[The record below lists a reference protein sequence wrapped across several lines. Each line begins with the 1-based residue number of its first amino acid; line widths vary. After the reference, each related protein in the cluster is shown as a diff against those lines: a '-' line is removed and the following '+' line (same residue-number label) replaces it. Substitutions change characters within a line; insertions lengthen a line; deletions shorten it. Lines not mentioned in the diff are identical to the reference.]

1 VGPLRSPIYVVI
13 NYSSDGRQAA
23 LSLVEAC
30 VASGAGMI
38 QFRAKQELDSQDL
51 DCLRA
56 MLGRARAEGVPLVI
70 NDRVDIAQEAGADGV
85 HVGLEDTGVALAR
98 EALGPE
104 AIVGATTPTAQIAL
118 AAERDGAS
126 YVAIGSVYPS
136 PTRPDK
142 RVVGLERVREV
153 AAAVGVPVCAIGG
166 ITAARVPEVRAAGA
180 SLVCVISAVSGAA
193 DPAGAVRELVA
204 ACRG

>member
-1 VGPLRSPIYVVI
+1 MGPLRSPIYVII
-13 NYSSDGRQAA
+13 NYSSAGRQAA

-30 VASGAGMI
+30 VAGGAGMI
-38 QFRAKQELDSQDL
+38 QFRAKQELGSDDL
-51 DCLRA
+51 ERFQT
-56 MLGRARAEGVPLVI
+56 MLGRARAQGVPVII
-70 NDRVDIAQEAGADGV
+70 NDRVDIAQEVGADGV
-85 HVGLEDTGVALAR
+85 HVGLEDAGVAMAR

-118 AAERDGAS
+118 TAEQAGAS
-126 YVAIGSVYPS
+126 YVAVGSVYPS

-153 AAAVGVPVCAIGG
+153 AATVGVPVCAIGG
-166 ITAARVPEVRAAGA
+166 ITVARVPEVMAAGA
-180 SLVCVISAVSGAA
+180 DLVCVISAVSRAA
-193 DPAGAVRELVA
+193 DPVEAVRWLVA